1 MSRGLAVKRRE
12 GHVPFFGRVE
22 DKNSSI
28 VYKIGKL
35 PVVSLSLSNFV
46 VFFVFTF
53 SICVQYLIRIL
64 LNRKCSCSINSNV
77 RQVFDCGG
85 DEEIYRNH
93 NEGLDLG
100 GCLGIAVQAFY
111 SSGQI

>member
-1 MSRGLAVKRRE
+1 MAVKRRE

-64 LNRKCSCSINSNV
+64 LNRKCSC
-77 RQVFDCGG
+77 
-85 DEEIYRNH
+85 
-93 NEGLDLG
+93 
-100 GCLGIAVQAFY
+100 
-111 SSGQI
+111 